1 MAIKLNLKASNFME
15 YAIPQSVDE
24 ALSILNSKPN
34 SAVFAG
40 ATDLIPQIRGGR
52 PEPGLIVDLK
62 NIPSLVNLSFS
73 NGTLKIGAATPVA
86 KIKNNAK
93 LTKEF
98 PGLSEASG
106 LIGSDQIQNRASL
119 GGNVCTASPGADTVP
134 SLMVND
140 ALVVIASNKGPPN
153 NTCCRCDYR
162 SWLNITGIRG
172 IYNRVLTRTASF
184 KNVRC
189 L

>member
-1 MAIKLNLKASNFME
+1 ME
-15 YAIPQSVDE
+15 YALPQSVDE
-24 ALSILNSKPN
+24 ALSILNSESN
-34 SAVFAG
+34 ATVFAG
-40 ATDLIPQIRGGR
+40 ATDLIPQLRGGR
-52 PEPGLIVDLK
+52 VEPRLIVDLK

-86 KIKNNAK
+86 NIKNNAK
-93 LTKEF
+93 LTNEF

-140 ALVVIASNKGPPN
+140 ALVVIASNSVSYTHLTKP
-153 NTCCRCDYR
+153 T
-162 SWLNITGIRG
+162 
-172 IYNRVLTRTASF
+172 IYSV
-184 KNVRC
+184 
-189 L
+189 